1 VYTDLGLRRVQ
12 AEMLLVVALVLVL
25 VLPDP
30 WNILLGAVAALLGLG
45 EIYLWNRTVRH
56 RRRAVGAQ
64 TLVGKSGTV
73 RETCRP
79 VGQVFVEGELWG
91 ARCRDGADVGD
102 RVEVVAVDRL
112 QLEVRAVS

>member
-1 VYTDLGLRRVQ
+1 
-12 AEMLLVVALVLVL
+12 MLFLVAVVLLL

-30 WNILLGAVAALLGLG
+30 WNILLGAAAAVLALG

-91 ARCRDGADVGD
+91 ARCREGADVGD
-102 RVEVVAVDRL
+102 RVEVVAVDGL
-112 QLEVRAVS
+112 QLEVTAAS